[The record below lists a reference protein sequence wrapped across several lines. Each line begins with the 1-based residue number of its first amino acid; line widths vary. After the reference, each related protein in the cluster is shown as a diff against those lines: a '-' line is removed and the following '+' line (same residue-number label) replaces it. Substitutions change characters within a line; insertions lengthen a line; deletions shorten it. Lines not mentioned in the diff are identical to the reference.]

1 MWSIFR
7 NRIIGISIIAIFAG
21 TGFLA
26 HAETIEELQ
35 SKISG
40 KSNDISQLEKEI
52 EQYQKELE
60 VTARE
65 AKTLQGAIKTLD
77 LSKRKL
83 DTDIKV
89 TENKIDTT
97 NYTIQKL
104 AIEISVSEKK
114 IRNQEQALINTLSE
128 INELES
134 SSLLEVVLSKE
145 SISEFWDDVNSLE
158 RVQEVMSASL
168 QELRSTKQELEGQ
181 HSENTEQK
189 EALVDYT
196 ENLSDQRTIVKSN
209 INEKDKLLTVTKNKE
224 SNYRNLIE
232 EKEALK
238 KAFEAE
244 VKEFEEA
251 LRVAI
256 DPDSLPRLG
265 SEVLRFPVDSIRI
278 TQFFGNTPFANAG
291 AYNGNGHNGIDLGVS
306 VGTPVR
312 SASSGTVIGV
322 GDTDLVCPNASYG
335 KWVLVEHENGLT
347 TLYAHLSLIKA
358 NQGGIV
364 GKGDIIGYSG
374 NTGYSTGPHL
384 HFTVYASQG
393 VEVRGLKSR
402 ACNGSTYTIPLAP
415 RNAYLNP
422 LNYLEKY

>member
-1 MWSIFR
+1 MWSIYR
-7 NRIIGISIIAIFAG
+7 NRIIGMGIIAIFAG

-26 HAETIEELQ
+26 HGATIEELQ

-40 KSNDISQLEKEI
+40 KNSDISQLEKEI
-52 EQYQKELE
+52 EQYQKELN
-60 VTARE
+60 VTSRE
-65 AKTLQGAIKTLD
+65 SKTLQGAIKTLD

-89 TENKIDTT
+89 TQNKIDST
-97 NYTIQKL
+97 NYIIQKI
-104 AIEISVSEKK
+104 AIEIDVSEKK
-114 IRNQEQALINTLSE
+114 IKNQVQALSNTLSE

-145 SISEFWDDVNSLE
+145 TISGFWDDINSLE
-158 RVQEVMSASL
+158 TVQEVMSASL
-168 QELRSTKQELEGQ
+168 RELRETKKELEGQ
-181 HSENTEQK
+181 HAENTKQK
-189 EALVDYT
+189 RTLEDYT
-196 ENLSDQRTIVKSN
+196 ENLADQRTIVKGN
-209 INEKDKLLTVTKNKE
+209 IAEKDKLLTVTKNKE
-224 SNYRNLIE
+224 SNYRNLIK

-238 KAFEAE
+238 EAFEAE
-244 VKEFEEA
+244 LREIEEA

-256 DPDSLPRLG
+256 DPNSLPPLG
-265 SEVLRFPVDSIRI
+265 SEVLRWPVDLIRI
-278 TQFFGNTPFANAG
+278 TQYFGNTPFANAG

-306 VGTPVR
+306 VGTRVKS
-312 SASSGTVIGV
+312 SASGTVIGT
-322 GDTDLVCPNASYG
+322 GDTDTVCPNASYG

-358 NQGGIV
+358 SRGGIV
-364 GKGDIIGYSG
+364 SRGDVIGYSG
-374 NTGYSTGPHL
+374 NSGYSTGPHL

-393 VEVRGLKSR
+393 VNVSNLKSR